1 MKINEKLI
9 NSINK
14 LPTLPTIFSAITEA
28 IEDPYT
34 TNTKLA
40 NIILPITNKLNFQN
54 CSENSINME

>member
-40 NIILPITNKLNFQN
+40 NIILPINQQL
-54 CSENSINME
+54 